1 VRLPRWLLVTL
12 NIYALILAAIMIW
25 PFLQMMLTSVTSDIV
40 FPPRYIS
47 FVAWTNVHWGDYF
60 KAMLVSLR
68 MGFWA
73 TLLVIGMCLPA
84 AYAIERRRF
93 PGRSALGALIFV
105 PAIFPTITYAIAIGV
120 YLALYAIQLKGSFF
134 LVILATAT
142 WTIPLVTR
150 VIQGS
155 IATTDVVY
163 EEAALVMGSSPI
175 RTFFKITLPL
185 IAPGVITAGAIAF
198 TSAATNFT
206 VPWLMGS
213 VEQPVAIFI
222 YQDVGK
228 LGFTPQTA
236 IQVLVMQIV
245 ILSIVQ
251 VLFRVFRN
259 QFRGAFA

>member
-25 PFLQMMLTSVTSDIV
+25 PFLQMVLTSVTSDVV
-40 FPPRYIS
+40 FPPRYFS
-47 FVAWTNVHWGDYF
+47 VTAWSNVLWPDYF
-60 KAMLVSLR
+60 RTMLVSLR
-68 MGFWA
+68 MGFWS
-73 TLLVIGMCLPA
+73 TVVVIAMCLPA

-105 PAIFPTITYAIAIGV
+105 PAIFPTITYGIAIGV
-120 YLALYAIQLKGSFF
+120 YLALYAIQWKGSFPI
-134 LVILATAT
+134 VILATAT

-155 IATTDVVY
+155 LATTDVVY
-163 EEAALVMGSSPI
+163 EEAALVMGASPI

-185 IAPGVITAGAIAF
+185 IAPGVITASAIAF

-213 VEQPVAIFI
+213 MEKPVAVFI
-222 YQDVGK
+222 YEDVSR

-236 IQVLVMQIV
+236 VQVLVMQLM
-245 ILSIVQ
+245 ILGIVQ
-251 VLFRVFRN
+251 VLFLVFRK

>member
-1 VRLPRWLLVTL
+1 
-12 NIYALILAAIMIW
+12 
-25 PFLQMMLTSVTSDIV
+25 
-40 FPPRYIS
+40 
-47 FVAWTNVHWGDYF
+47 
-60 KAMLVSLR
+60 

-105 PAIFPTITYAIAIGV
+105 PAIFPTITYGIAIGV

-163 EEAALVMGSSPI
+163 EEAAIVMGASPI

-206 VPWLMGS
+206 SSLADG
-213 VEQPVAIFI
+213 
-222 YQDVGK
+222 VGR
-228 LGFTPQTA
+228 TA
-236 IQVLVMQIV
+236 CRHLH
-245 ILSIVQ
+245 LSGRGRSSA
-251 VLFRVFRN
+251 LPRKRRFRFW
-259 QFRGAFA
+259 

>member
-1 VRLPRWLLVTL
+1 MRLPRWLLTTL

-25 PFLQMMLTSVTSDIV
+25 PFLQMMLTSVTSDV
-40 FPPRYIS
+40 FFPPRYIS
-47 FVAWTNVHWGDYF
+47 FAAWANVHWGDYF

-73 TLLVIGMCLPA
+73 TILVIGMCLPA

-163 EEAALVMGSSPI
+163 EEAAIVMG
-175 RTFFKITLPL
+175 
-185 IAPGVITAGAIAF
+185 A
-198 TSAATNFT
+198 
-206 VPWLMGS
+206 
-213 VEQPVAIFI
+213 
-222 YQDVGK
+222 
-228 LGFTPQTA
+228 
-236 IQVLVMQIV
+236 
-245 ILSIVQ
+245 
-251 VLFRVFRN
+251 
-259 QFRGAFA
+259 

>member
-1 VRLPRWLLVTL
+1 MRLPRWLLVTL

-25 PFLQMMLTSVTSDIV
+25 PLLQMLLTSVTSDVI
-40 FPPRYIS
+40 FPPRYFS
-47 FVAWTNVHWGDYF
+47 LTAWSNVLWQDYF
-60 KAMLVSLR
+60 KTMMVSLR
-68 MGFWA
+68 MGFWS
-73 TLLVIGMCLPA
+73 TVLVIAICLPA

-93 PGRSALGALIFV
+93 RGRSALGALIFV
-105 PAIFPTITYAIAIGV
+105 PAIFPTITYGIAIGV
-120 YLALYAIQLKGSFF
+120 YLALYAIQWKGSFPI
-134 LVILATAT
+134 VVLATAT

-155 IATTDVVY
+155 LATTDVVF
-163 EEAALVMGSSPI
+163 EEAALVMGASPI

-198 TSAATNFT
+198 TSTATNFT

-213 VEQPVAIFI
+213 NEKPVAVFI
-222 YQDVGK
+222 YEDVAK

-236 IQVLVMQIV
+236 VQVLVMQIV
-245 ILSIVQ
+245 ILGIVQ
-251 VLFRVFRN
+251 VLFRIFRK